1 MLEKINEPKDLKKL
15 SLRELKELAKE
26 IRERIIDVTSKHGG
40 HVAPGLG
47 VVELTLAVHYVFDPP
62 RDKIV
67 WDVSHQAYAHK
78 LITGRRDVF
87 HTLRQWGGISGFL
100 SRKESIYDT
109 FGAGHASTS
118 LSAAL
123 GIACARDKNG
133 EDFHV
138 VAIIGDGALTG
149 GMALEAL
156 NNIGHL
162 KKNILIILNDNRMS
176 IAENVG
182 GLKEYLVKL
191 QSGKIYNRLK
201 ADVWDLLGHLPMG
214 LSKKARETARKILEG
229 LKNLFVPT
237 ILFEELG
244 IRYFGPVDGH
254 DLKDLIEL
262 LRDLKELPGPKLLH
276 IVTKK
281 GKGYPPAEE
290 NPTLFHGLG
299 PYDKDTG
306 KPIKKEGPPT
316 YSKVFGRA
324 MVEIAEK
331 NEKIVAITAAMPEGT
346 GLDVF
351 RERFPERFY
360 DVGIAEQH
368 AVTFAAGLATE
379 GVIPVCAIYST
390 FLQRAFDQIIHD
402 VALQN
407 LHVVFAIDR
416 GGVVGEDGPTH
427 HGVFDLTYLRLVPG
441 MVIMAP
447 RDENYLRHMLLT
459 AINYHGPIALRY
471 PRDRGLGVEPEEM
484 HEIEI
489 GKGEILREGKDCVI
503 FAVGSMVV
511 PSLEASEILK
521 EKGIDACVVDAR
533 FIKPLDREL
542 ILSLASEKKK
552 VITVEEN
559 TLEGGFGSAVMELLN
574 ENKVSCDLSRIGLP
588 DRFIEHGAR
597 KILLEVLG
605 LTPHGI
611 AGRVEEFLKGR

>member
-201 ADVWDLLGHLPMG
+201 ADVWDLLGHLPWG
-214 LSKKARETARKILEG
+214 
-229 LKNLFVPT
+229 
-237 ILFEELG
+237 
-244 IRYFGPVDGH
+244 
-254 DLKDLIEL
+254 
-262 LRDLKELPGPKLLH
+262 
-276 IVTKK
+276 
-281 GKGYPPAEE
+281 
-290 NPTLFHGLG
+290 
-299 PYDKDTG
+299 
-306 KPIKKEGPPT
+306 
-316 YSKVFGRA
+316 
-324 MVEIAEK
+324 
-331 NEKIVAITAAMPEGT
+331 
-346 GLDVF
+346 
-351 RERFPERFY
+351 
-360 DVGIAEQH
+360 
-368 AVTFAAGLATE
+368 
-379 GVIPVCAIYST
+379 
-390 FLQRAFDQIIHD
+390 
-402 VALQN
+402 
-407 LHVVFAIDR
+407 
-416 GGVVGEDGPTH
+416 
-427 HGVFDLTYLRLVPG
+427 
-441 MVIMAP
+441 
-447 RDENYLRHMLLT
+447 
-459 AINYHGPIALRY
+459 
-471 PRDRGLGVEPEEM
+471 
-484 HEIEI
+484 
-489 GKGEILREGKDCVI
+489 
-503 FAVGSMVV
+503 
-511 PSLEASEILK
+511 
-521 EKGIDACVVDAR
+521 
-533 FIKPLDREL
+533 
-542 ILSLASEKKK
+542 
-552 VITVEEN
+552 
-559 TLEGGFGSAVMELLN
+559 
-574 ENKVSCDLSRIGLP
+574 
-588 DRFIEHGAR
+588 
-597 KILLEVLG
+597 
-605 LTPHGI
+605 
-611 AGRVEEFLKGR
+611 